1 MADSFGWLGETR
13 RRVLATKLDQV
24 LAAWWQAWGIGES
37 PIRAV
42 EGDGTI
48 SDGDGWWLAA
58 GRGHVAVRAEGAAAS
73 LAGVLTGIDDQRGQ
87 SLADH
92 LTAAALKD
100 LLDRIAQAFGVGGR
114 IEAETRQELPGAL
127 REARLGAGHFNY
139 HVGAV
144 HLAICMDRDATAR
157 IAPERPTST
166 RALTPRTET
175 LHPVSIRLRAMLDLG
190 TITLGELRDL
200 RAGDVIATD
209 TPLTQAFDLQI
220 DESGKHVSQGRLG
233 SQDGRRALLVQA
245 PE

>member
-1 MADSFGWLGETR
+1 VADSFGWLGETR
-13 RRVLATKLDQV
+13 RLVLAAKLEQV

-37 PIRAV
+37 PVRAA
-42 EGDGTI
+42 EADRPIADGGSWSLT
-48 SDGDGWWLAA
+48 A
-58 GRGHVAVRAEGAAAS
+58 GRGSVAVCVEGAAPS
-73 LAGVLTGIDDQRGQ
+73 LAGVLTGIDDERGL

-100 LLDRIAQAFGVGGR
+100 LLDRMVQALGVGGR
-114 IEAETRQELPGAL
+114 IEAETRDELPAAL
-127 REARLGAGHFNY
+127 RKARLGAAHFVY

-144 HLAICMDRDATAR
+144 HLSICMDRDAIAR
-157 IAPERPTST
+157 IAPGRPAST
-166 RALTPRTET
+166 RALTQRTEA
-175 LHPVSIRLRAMLDLG
+175 LHPVSIRLRTTLDLG

-220 DESGKHVSQGRLG
+220 DESGRHVSQGRLG

-245 PE
+245 SE